1 MSGLFNMFSNRGFF
15 VTALTLSL
23 LMISLTF
30 IEPAMASSKGGGS
43 VTQEKVSTGDSG
55 LDKQINKFYSCI
67 SKTHQDPPTIEK
79 VDSCY
84 YQGVGGSGGGG
95 GGTSNADIGIGSGDS
110 STPSSTS
117 DSHHHKHGNNEGA
130 SDNSGVTGSGDISAP
145 LPVSSGHHHKD

>member
-1 MSGLFNMFSNRGFF
+1 M
-15 VTALTLSL
+15 TAFTLSL

-30 IEPAMASSKGGGS
+30 IGPAMASSKGGGS

-55 LDKQINKFYSCI
+55 LDKQINTFYSCI

-84 YQGVGGSGGGG
+84 YQGVGGSGG
-95 GGTSNADIGIGSGDS
+95 TSSADIGIGSGDS

-117 DSHHHKHGNNEGA
+117 ASHHHKHGNNGGS
-130 SDNSGVTGSGDISAP
+130 SDNSSGTGSGDISAP
-145 LPVSSGHHHKD
+145 LSVSSGHHHKH

>member
-1 MSGLFNMFSNRGFF
+1 MFSNRGFF
-15 VTALTLSL
+15 MTALALSL

-95 GGTSNADIGIGSGDS
+95 TSSADTGIGSGDS
-110 STPSSTS
+110 STSSSTS
-117 DSHHHKHGNNEGA
+117 ASHDLKNGNNGGS
-130 SDNSGVTGSGDISAP
+130 SDNSGVTGSGDIS
-145 LPVSSGHHHKD
+145 SHRHHKG

>member
-1 MSGLFNMFSNRGFF
+1 M
-15 VTALTLSL
+15 TAFTLSL
-23 LMISLTF
+23 LMISLPF
-30 IEPAMASSKGGGS
+30 IGPAMASSKGGGS

-84 YQGVGGSGGGG
+84 YQGVGGSGGV
-95 GGTSNADIGIGSGDS
+95 GGTSSADTGIGSGDS

-117 DSHHHKHGNNEGA
+117 ASHHYKHGNNGGN
-130 SDNSGVTGSGDISAP
+130 SDNSGVTGSGDIS
-145 LPVSSGHHHKD
+145 SHRHHKG

>member
-1 MSGLFNMFSNRGFF
+1 MRCLFNMFSNRGFF
-15 VTALTLSL
+15 MTALTLSL

-30 IEPAMASSKGGGS
+30 EPAMASSKGGGS

-84 YQGVGGSGGGG
+84 YQGVGGSGGS
-95 GGTSNADIGIGSGDS
+95 GGTSNADTGIGSVDS
-110 STPSSTS
+110 STSSSTS
-117 DSHHHKHGNNEGA
+117 ASHDHKNGNNGGS
-130 SDNSGVTGSGDISAP
+130 SDNSGVTGSGEIS
-145 LPVSSGHHHKD
+145 SHRHHKG